1 MDRCYDLLEL
11 KAKEITV
18 LDDKDEQIHLKGLAR
33 VLVNLMSEFSEAFS
47 CAIQW
52 RKVAHT
58 GINNVSSRSHGV
70 LVNTVNT
77 PGLGSLI
84 GMTTLVIS
92 LTRYISCFN
101 IKCSSYYF
109 FDSVVSSSIV
119 YLE

>member
-18 LDDKDEQIHLKGLAR
+18 LDDKDEKIHLKGLAR

-58 GINNVSSRSHGV
+58 GLNNVSSRSHGV
-70 LVNTVNT
+70 LVITVNT
-77 PGLGSLI
+77 PCAYGSSNVVTGMLNLI
-84 GMTTLVIS
+84 DLVVFFTPLFS
-92 LTRYISCFN
+92 
-101 IKCSSYYF
+101 IKKR
-109 FDSVVSSSIV
+109 
-119 YLE
+119 EMK